1 MVNISFAPGLVPV
14 LKHQSGKHD
23 QKTHGRR
30 IGGRGSFMSEF
41 RDEAVSVLGLSSD
54 MQIFDTNSDG
64 TMSYHAKNADSS
76 ELKKAVAKRLA
87 DNMSSST
94 MDMLPTDADLDPSLD
109 EYARKTAAGA
119 LVSNWAATSNDH
131 SDVALAIQMAAREEF
146 NLTAAASWP
155 QSASRGSNGMEIDPS
170 SPQGILNRKVQKRYE
185 QDGAVYRDFVRTQY
199 DLTQEMFNRRGI
211 TEVTVYRGFNDKET
225 MESRKLGDPKISSI
239 NTRPLS
245 SWSLDPNTAMEF
257 AEEQNGLVV
266 KSVIRTDQILATP
279 VTGVGCWA
287 ESEIVTVST
296 YIDGE
301 VTPQWRATE
310 RMAQDWDSDG
320 FSDYE
325 TVTLP
330 PLLKAAMSS
339 IIEIDNNDSNAD
351 WIKSLRWDL
360 PTDPDELERLFGYGW
375 RERMESLPVWL
386 AAPDSVKNG
395 LSKHL
400 GSEHDQKTHGSWSA
414 SGSPKLEIM
423 GQNDGVNKYFNENTR
438 VVRYQPE
445 GKKPKDYVLYA
456 QKDFVV
462 SIVKPTDGT
471 TIDGYS
477 EGGTNKGEI
486 GHLDITGAGEN
497 AWRRSAKDDN
507 KATIIEVAVREAHQR
522 QGLASAMLRFHR
534 DMYPELDVQHSDAL
548 LPEGKAWAEVAKHQ
562 SGKHDQKTH
571 GVWASG
577 SNEINAGLSKMASRY
592 KDFESFSIDY
602 SLNGIRPRV
611 WHTTENPD
619 FAVEELFRPTSRTGA
634 QALDPVLFTTTDP
647 EYWEDYT
654 SGRDYVVEY
663 DISDLVYGF
672 DKDYY
677 SDQSGN
683 DGLVILP
690 SGYSKLEKI
699 GMFSRQEAQERSEKQ
714 RQNIPKSK
722 DELFEIW
729 DVSPSVEKHQ
739 SGKHDQKTHGTWATG
754 SSDLPDGWTQQSEE
768 SRIQEFIARQ
778 RAEGSTDTDE
788 RLTKVYGKAFA
799 DTDEYAGL
807 NSTRVIV
814 SRDAKV
820 SGDDLSTQLKT
831 VADLQRIA
839 PVQDLRV
846 EIDDRAFR
854 FAQLDDGVG
863 GFVVQGGQTI
873 YLRPSSVTDGL
884 DLSKGNLMPVL
895 NKKTYALVHEYGHVL
910 DQRSAE
916 TSSSDKGNV
925 LTQAQTGMSRYA
937 SGEEPLGASGR
948 EAFAEAWTG
957 WVGSQGRLANP
968 VGSQQS
974 FVGYYADKYGWDS
987 GGEGVVPSAG
997 FAKAQG
1003 RMILADTFT
1012 DEGSVVQF
1020 LPEDVMI
1027 KFAPGLIPVLKH
1039 QSGKH
1044 DQKLH
1049 GRWSGSSS
1057 NLPEGWVSKSRED
1070 VKARLVDKWSV
1081 GYPYDIEYANELAE
1095 DFLDNT
1101 WDYSGPNNT
1110 TVISQTKFQG
1120 SESEPPNP
1128 ESLNTVL
1135 DALSKCQKQTPVDGL
1150 VVEFSDRPFREE
1162 NVQKEAKGFVVRGT
1176 KKINMR
1182 PGFLDGPPSSFRS
1195 ADGHFMPEYKNT
1207 KNNLEYYITHEY
1219 GHVVDNRSQGFR
1231 GEVVE
1236 DRSVLDSSGSFNSLS
1251 KYGQASDVEAYAESY
1266 AEWSLSD
1273 GESSNEAATYF
1284 ADKYGWGD
1292 GVSKSAGSFV
1302 EETLIV
1308 DTFELDV
1315 LPSVVRFSPG
1325 LVPTLKHLGSKHDQK
1340 THGRWS
1346 ASGEVSLGQ
1355 NITVKQTGENTYDYS
1370 YFGNEFTVDLDYF
1383 KIRLRPDE
1391 GLETVLTVFTGDELD
1406 QLGEVAQMEQWN
1418 QWEGNYNMRT
1428 ISGEMM
1434 GLNRPAGG
1442 SDYFTDSE
1450 LTQIANRTGGWDEVY
1465 VPTTHAMMSNAA
1477 NSVPTDFS
1485 MERAMVV
1492 RDNSRVLET
1501 QTGDSIAMPLS
1512 GFSPQ
1517 AEIVDRF
1524 KMGGALQADYSE
1536 DVYTPNLKE
1545 VVFNVEPGA
1554 KGVRMSPDYDLS
1566 YDPQMPQEL
1575 PLEVTVQGR
1584 FEVTG
1589 RNSTFKT
1596 NPFTGEDYESVEF
1609 KIKQT
1614 QVFNPATGE
1623 YDDV

>member
-1 MVNISFAPGLVPV
+1 MISNILIDSPITGKRESLTQAQFNGYMSQTNGAV
-14 LKHQSGKHD
+14 LKW
-23 QKTHGRR
+23 
-30 IGGRGSFMSEF
+30 I
-41 RDEAVSVLGLSSD
+41 V
-54 MQIFDTNSDG
+54 NP
-64 TMSYHAKNADSS
+64 
-76 ELKKAVAKRLA
+76 VAK
-87 DNMSSST
+87 
-94 MDMLPTDADLDPSLD
+94 
-109 EYARKTAAGA
+109 
-119 LVSNWAATSNDH
+119 H
-131 SDVALAIQMAAREEF
+131 
-146 NLTAAASWP
+146 
-155 QSASRGSNGMEIDPS
+155 
-170 SPQGILNRKVQKRYE
+170 
-185 QDGAVYRDFVRTQY
+185 AV
-199 DLTQEMFNRRGI
+199 
-211 TEVTVYRGFNDKET
+211 
-225 MESRKLGDPKISSI
+225 
-239 NTRPLS
+239 
-245 SWSLDPNTAMEF
+245 
-257 AEEQNGLVV
+257 
-266 KSVIRTDQILATP
+266 
-279 VTGVGCWA
+279 
-287 ESEIVTVST
+287 
-296 YIDGE
+296 
-301 VTPQWRATE
+301 
-310 RMAQDWDSDG
+310 
-320 FSDYE
+320 
-325 TVTLP
+325 
-330 PLLKAAMSS
+330 
-339 IIEIDNNDSNAD
+339 
-351 WIKSLRWDL
+351 
-360 PTDPDELERLFGYGW
+360 
-375 RERMESLPVWL
+375 
-386 AAPDSVKNG
+386 
-395 LSKHL
+395 
-400 GSEHDQKTHGSWSA
+400 HDQKTHGSWSA

-423 GQNDGVNKYFNENTR
+423 GQNDGVNKYFNESTR

-462 SIVKPTDGT
+462 SIVKPEDGT

-486 GHLDITGAGEN
+486 GHLDVAGAGEN

-571 GVWASG
+571 G
-577 SNEINAGLSKMASRY
+577 
-592 KDFESFSIDY
+592 
-602 SLNGIRPRV
+602 
-611 WHTTENPD
+611 
-619 FAVEELFRPTSRTGA
+619 
-634 QALDPVLFTTTDP
+634 
-647 EYWEDYT
+647 
-654 SGRDYVVEY
+654 
-663 DISDLVYGF
+663 
-672 DKDYY
+672 
-677 SDQSGN
+677 
-683 DGLVILP
+683 
-690 SGYSKLEKI
+690 
-699 GMFSRQEAQERSEKQ
+699 
-714 RQNIPKSK
+714 
-722 DELFEIW
+722 
-729 DVSPSVEKHQ
+729 
-739 SGKHDQKTHGTWATG
+739 TWAAG
-754 SSDLPDGWTQQSEE
+754 SSDLPDGWMQESEE

-778 RAEGSTDTDE
+778 RAEGNRDTDE
-788 RLTKVYGKAFA
+788 QLTKVYGYAFA

-863 GFVVQGGQTI
+863 GFVAQGGQTI

-957 WVGSQGRLANP
+957 WVGSQGRLADP

-1012 DEGSVVQF
+1012 DEGPVVQF

-1057 NLPEGWVSKSRED
+1057 NLPEGWVGKSRED
-1070 VKARLVDKWSV
+1070 VKARLAAKWSI
-1081 GYPYDIEYANELAE
+1081 GYPDNIEYANELAE
-1095 DFLDNT
+1095 EFLDNT

-1110 TVISQTKFQG
+1110 TVISETKFQG
-1120 SESEPPNP
+1120 SKSEPPNP

-1176 KKINMR
+1176 KKINMK

-1236 DRSVLDSSGSFNSLS
+1236 DRSVLDSSGSSNSLS
-1251 KYGQASDVEAYAESY
+1251 KYGQTSDMEAYAESY

-1355 NITVKQTGENTYDYS
+1355 NITVKKTGVSTYDYS
-1370 YFGNEFTVDLDYF
+1370 YFGNEFTADLNYFEVKLRPSDGDAMYEYEGLDLD
-1383 KIRLRPDE
+1383 P
-1391 GLETVLTVFTGDELD
+1391 
-1406 QLGEVAQMEQWN
+1406 LGEVAQMEQWN

-1434 GLNRPAGG
+1434 GLDRPAGG
-1442 SDYFTDSE
+1442 SDYFTESE
-1450 LTQIANRTGGWDEVY
+1450 LTQIENRTGGWDEVY

-1501 QTGDSIAMPLS
+1501 QTGDVISMPLS

-1517 AEIVDRF
+1517 ADIVDRF
-1524 KMGGALQADYSE
+1524 KMGGIFEADYSE
-1536 DVYTPNLKE
+1536 DVYTPKLKE

-1566 YDPQMPQEL
+1566 YDPLMPQEL
-1575 PLEVTVQGR
+1575 PLEVTVQGK

-1589 RNSTFKT
+1589 RSSTFKT
-1596 NPFTGEDYESVEF
+1596 NPNTGEDYESVEF